1 MVNTRLPD
9 SITLEDVVAARERLA
24 GVIPR
29 TPMIRLETDAGGELL
44 LKLECLQPVRS
55 FKVRGAYNALSLLAD
70 AELAHGVYTASA
82 GNMAQGLAWSARRRG
97 VRCSVVVPDNAPA
110 TKLDGIR
117 RLGAEIVKVP
127 YDDWWDVFATHRFAP
142 LEPARFVHPVSD
154 VGMMAGNGTIGL
166 EILEDAPD
174 VDAVLVPFGGGGL
187 SCGIAAAIKASRP
200 DVSVF
205 GCEVDTAAPLAAS
218 MAAGR
223 PVEVERTPTFVDGIG
238 GKAVLEEMWPP
249 VKRLLAGAL
258 VVAALRGRGRDQAPG
273 LALRDRCRGRRRSV
287 GRGRPQARR
296 INGTDCVRRLRRQPR
311 PERAGANPGR
321 RAGLVRRRPPR

>member
-1 MVNTRLPD
+1 MLNTREPD
-9 SITLEDVVAARERLA
+9 SITLEDVEAARKRLA
-24 GVIPR
+24 GVVPR
-29 TPMIRLETDAGGELL
+29 TPMIRLETDTGAELL

-55 FKVRGAYNALSLLAD
+55 FKVRGAYNALSILGD
-70 AELAHGVYTASA
+70 AEVAQGVYTASA

-127 YDDWWDVFATHRFAP
+127 YDEWWEVFATHRFVP

-166 EILEDAPD
+166 EILEDVPD
-174 VDAVLVPFGGGGL
+174 VEAVLVPFGGGGL

-200 DVSVF
+200 EVQVF
-205 GCEVDTAAPLAAS
+205 GCEVDTAAPLAAAI
-218 MAAGR
+218 AAGH
-223 PVEVERTPTFVDGIG
+223 PVDIDRTPTFVDGIG

-249 VKRLLAGAL
+249 VKRLLAGSLVSPLPEVEAAIRLL
-258 VVAALRGRGRDQAPG
+258 VV
-273 LALRDRCRGRRRSV
+273 RSAIV
-287 GRGRPQARR
+287 AEG
-296 INGTDCVRRLRRQPR
+296 
-311 PERAGANPGR
+311 AGAASVA
-321 RAGLVRRRPPR
+321 AGLKHTGSLGRIVCVVSGGNLDAGVLARILDGQQT